1 MKLNIE
7 IVKTKDWGYSI
18 MLNGVAIMECM
29 SLTEVKETTIAD
41 LMIAK
46 EDLDKELAWR
56 SNNASD

>member
-46 EDLDKELAWR
+46 EDLDKELA
-56 SNNASD
+56 